1 MLYDERT
8 SELAK
13 EAAAKCDIRLI
24 PMKVSTFDPS
34 SLPDEVGPMPRA
46 LSYEEES
53 DTLAIIF
60 HTSGSTGSFP
70 SSWLEIV

>member
-13 EAAAKCDIRLI
+13 EVAAKCDIRLI
-24 PMKVSTFDPS
+24 PMKASTFDCS
-34 SLPDEVGPMPRA
+34 SLPEEVPSMPRA

-70 SSWLEIV
+70 SFRVEIV